1 MFVKYLEDSGEII
14 GIGPRQDVNYHTI
27 QVDFEEVKG
36 IIEGK
41 ESKRNYRVEYN
52 PKKKDL
58 ELIHVHEQSFDGS
71 LVRDFIY
78 EIPQTQHPDP
88 DLLVVQDQKN
98 TCWRIKLGSELQ
110 QKLKSKGI
118 RLNSLL
124 DFSIT
129 APHDPNILFK
139 TFSVDFSNIFQ
150 DREVLVDFSM
160 PFETTDQPVSVFT
173 AKRFDSYQYK
183 RVLHD

>member
-1 MFVKYLEDSGEII
+1 MFVKYLEDSGKIV
-14 GIGPRQDVNYHTI
+14 GIGPRDDVNHQTI
-27 QVDFEEVKG
+27 EVDFDEVKS

-58 ELIHVHEQSFDGS
+58 ELVHIHEQSFDGAS
-71 LVRDFIY
+71 VRDFIY
-78 EIPQTQHPDP
+78 EIPQQEHTDP
-88 DLLVVQDQKN
+88 DLTIIQDQPN
-98 TCWRIKLGSELQ
+98 TCWRVRLGSELQ
-110 QKLKSKGI
+110 KKLKSKGI

-129 APHDPNILFK
+129 APHDPNILYK

-160 PFETTDQPVSVFT
+160 PFEDEKEPISVFT
-173 AKRFDSYQYK
+173 AKRFDSYQFK
-183 RVLHD
+183 RILND